1 MSAETTRAG
10 APAVPFY
17 RDVRVLRV
25 LAQLVFIAFL
35 VLVGWYFGGNMLRGL
50 QRIGGAFSFAFLNNA
65 ASFALS
71 ETPIPYDPA
80 TDSYLYAF
88 FVGLLNT
95 LRVIVVGI
103 LLASL
108 LGLVAGIARL
118 SSNWLI
124 AKLAQVYVEIFR
136 NTPLLIQLFFWYFV
150 GILKLPRVRESIELP
165 GFIYLSNRGLAVPW
179 FVPTDSLQI
188 WLIVAGVGI
197 LLLLVAYNLLGRV
210 SVPLLYEWRG
220 AWSILLW
227 LLWLV
232 LIVVAAFLLNPF
244 TVSIPTIRNFN
255 FGGGV
260 TLSPEYAAL
269 LLGLTVYTGAFIAEI
284 VRAGIQAVPRGIGE
298 ASRALG
304 FTYVQTLRLVIIPL
318 ALRVIIPPLTNQY
331 LNLSKNSSLAIAVG
345 YADLF
350 YVSNTIFNQTGQTL
364 QVILMIMGAYLV
376 ISLALAPLLNGVNAR
391 CRIVER

>member
-1 MSAETTRAG
+1 MAS
-10 APAVPFY
+10 PPPPLSQSSVPFY

-25 LAQLVFIAFL
+25 LVQIAFVAFVLL
-35 VLVGWYFGGNMLRGL
+35 VAWFLWNNVVRGMA
-50 QRIGGAFSFAFLNNA
+50 RIGGAFSFAFLENA

-71 ETPIPYDPA
+71 ETSLPYDPA

-88 FVGLLNT
+88 FIGVLNT
-95 LRVIVVGI
+95 LRVVIVGI
-103 LLASL
+103 ILATL

-124 AKLAQVYVEIFR
+124 AKIAQVYVEIFR

-150 GILKLPRVRESIELP
+150 GILKLPRVRDSIEIP
-165 GFIYLSNRGLAVPW
+165 GGIYLSNRGLAVPW
-179 FVPTDSLQI
+179 FTPNETFTA
-188 WLIVAGVGI
+188 WLVIAGAGI
-197 LLLLVAYNLLGRV
+197 LAAFGVYKLLGRV
-210 SVPLLYEWRG
+210 EKPFIYEWRG
-220 AWSILLW
+220 GW
-227 LLWLV
+227 
-232 LIVVAAFLLNPF
+232 AFLVWLAIALAAAVALQPF
-244 TVSIPTIRNFN
+244 TPSVPEIRGFN

-269 LLGLTVYTGAFIAEI
+269 LLGLVVYTGAFIAEI
-284 VRAGIQAVPRGIGE
+284 VRAGIQAVPRGMVE
-298 ASRALG
+298 AARALG
-304 FTYVQTLRLVIIPL
+304 LSYIQTLRLVVIPL

-364 QVILMIMGAYLV
+364 QVILMIMVAYLI
-376 ISLALAPLLNGVNAR
+376 ISLIISTAMNGLNAR
-391 CRIVER
+391 FKLVER

>member
-1 MSAETTRAG
+1 MAS
-10 APAVPFY
+10 PPPPLSQSSVPFY

-25 LAQLVFIAFL
+25 LVQIAFVAFVLL
-35 VLVGWYFGGNMLRGL
+35 VAWFLWNNVVRGMA
-50 QRIGGAFSFAFLNNA
+50 RIGGAFSFAFLENA

-71 ETPIPYDPA
+71 ETSLPYDPA

-88 FVGLLNT
+88 FIGVLNT
-95 LRVIVVGI
+95 LRVVIVGI
-103 LLASL
+103 ILATL

-124 AKLAQVYVEIFR
+124 AKIAQVYVEIFR

-150 GILKLPRVRESIELP
+150 GILKLPRVRDSIEIP
-165 GFIYLSNRGLAVPW
+165 GGIYLSNRGLAVPW
-179 FVPTDSLQI
+179 FTPNETFTA
-188 WLIVAGVGI
+188 WLVIAGAGI
-197 LLLLVAYNLLGRV
+197 LAAFGVYKLLGRV
-210 SVPLLYEWRG
+210 EKPFIYEWRG
-220 AWSILLW
+220 GW
-227 LLWLV
+227 
-232 LIVVAAFLLNPF
+232 AFLVWLAIALAAAVALQPF
-244 TVSIPTIRNFN
+244 TPSVPEIRGFN

-269 LLGLTVYTGAFIAEI
+269 LLGLVVYTGAFIAEI
-284 VRAGIQAVPRGIGE
+284 VRAGIQAVPRGNVE
-298 ASRALG
+298 AARALG
-304 FTYVQTLRLVIIPL
+304 LTYIQTLRLVVIPL

-364 QVILMIMGAYLV
+364 QVILMIMVAYLI
-376 ISLALAPLLNGVNAR
+376 ISLIISTAMNGLNAR
-391 CRIVER
+391 FKLVER

>member
-1 MSAETTRAG
+1 M
-10 APAVPFY
+10 
-17 RDVRVLRV
+17 
-25 LAQLVFIAFL
+25 
-35 VLVGWYFGGNMLRGL
+35 RGMA
-50 QRIGGAFSFAFLNNA
+50 RIGGAFSFAFLENA

-71 ETPIPYDPA
+71 ETSLPYDPA

-88 FVGLLNT
+88 FIGVLNT
-95 LRVIVVGI
+95 LRVVIVGI
-103 LLASL
+103 ILATL

-124 AKLAQVYVEIFR
+124 AKIAQVYVEIFR

-150 GILKLPRVRESIELP
+150 GILKLPRVRDSIEIP
-165 GFIYLSNRGLAVPW
+165 GGIYLSNRGLAVPW
-179 FVPTDSLQI
+179 FTPNETFTA
-188 WLIVAGVGI
+188 WLVIAGAGI
-197 LLLLVAYNLLGRV
+197 LAAFGVYKLLGRV
-210 SVPLLYEWRG
+210 EKPFIYEWRG
-220 AWSILLW
+220 GW
-227 LLWLV
+227 
-232 LIVVAAFLLNPF
+232 AFLVWLAIALAAAVALQPF
-244 TVSIPTIRNFN
+244 TPSVPEIRGFN

-269 LLGLTVYTGAFIAEI
+269 LLGLVVYTGAFIAEI
-284 VRAGIQAVPRGIGE
+284 VRAGIQAVPRGMVE

-304 FTYVQTLRLVIIPL
+304 LSYIQTLRLVVIPL

-364 QVILMIMGAYLV
+364 QVILMIMVAYLI
-376 ISLALAPLLNGVNAR
+376 ISLIISTAMNGLNAR
-391 CRIVER
+391 FKLVER

>member
-1 MSAETTRAG
+1 MAS
-10 APAVPFY
+10 PPPPLSQSSVPFY

-25 LAQLVFIAFL
+25 LVQIAFVAL
-35 VLVGWYFGGNMLRGL
+35 VLLVGWFLWNNVVRGMA
-50 QRIGGAFSFAFLNNA
+50 RIGGAFSFAFLENA

-71 ETPIPYDPA
+71 ETSLPYDPA

-88 FVGLLNT
+88 FIGVLNT
-95 LRVIVVGI
+95 LRVVIVGI
-103 LLASL
+103 ILATL

-124 AKLAQVYVEIFR
+124 AKIAQVYVEIFR

-150 GILKLPRVRESIELP
+150 GILKLPRVRDSIEIP
-165 GFIYLSNRGLAVPW
+165 GGIYLSNRGLAVPW
-179 FVPTDSLQI
+179 FTPNETFTA
-188 WLIVAGVGI
+188 WLVIAGAGI
-197 LLLLVAYNLLGRV
+197 LAAFGVYKLLGRV
-210 SVPLLYEWRG
+210 EKPFIYEWRG
-220 AWSILLW
+220 GW
-227 LLWLV
+227 
-232 LIVVAAFLLNPF
+232 AFLVWLAIALAAAVALQPF
-244 TVSIPTIRNFN
+244 TPSVPEIRGFN

-269 LLGLTVYTGAFIAEI
+269 LLGLVVYTGAFIAEI
-284 VRAGIQAVPRGIGE
+284 VRAGIQAVPRGMVE
-298 ASRALG
+298 AARALG
-304 FTYVQTLRLVIIPL
+304 LSYIQTLRLVVIPL

-364 QVILMIMGAYLV
+364 QVILMIMVAYLI
-376 ISLALAPLLNGVNAR
+376 ISLIISTAMNGLNAR
-391 CRIVER
+391 FKLVER

>member
-1 MSAETTRAG
+1 MAS
-10 APAVPFY
+10 PPPPLSQSSVPFY

-25 LAQLVFIAFL
+25 LVQIAFVAL
-35 VLVGWYFGGNMLRGL
+35 VLLVGWFLWNNVVRGMA
-50 QRIGGAFSFAFLNNA
+50 RIGGAFSFAFLENA

-71 ETPIPYDPA
+71 ETSLPYDPA

-88 FVGLLNT
+88 FIGVLNT
-95 LRVIVVGI
+95 LRVVIVGI
-103 LLASL
+103 ILATL

-124 AKLAQVYVEIFR
+124 AKIAQVYVEIFR

-150 GILKLPRVRESIELP
+150 GILKLPRVRDSIEIP
-165 GFIYLSNRGLAVPW
+165 GGIYLSNRGLAVPW
-179 FVPTDSLQI
+179 FTPNETFTA
-188 WLIVAGVGI
+188 WLVIAGAGI
-197 LLLLVAYNLLGRV
+197 LAAFGVYKLLGRV
-210 SVPLLYEWRG
+210 EKPFIYEWRG
-220 AWSILLW
+220 GW
-227 LLWLV
+227 
-232 LIVVAAFLLNPF
+232 AFLVWLAIALAAAVALQPF
-244 TVSIPTIRNFN
+244 TPSVPEIRGFN

-269 LLGLTVYTGAFIAEI
+269 LLGLVVYTGAFIAEI
-284 VRAGIQAVPRGIGE
+284 VRAGIQAVPRGMVE

-304 FTYVQTLRLVIIPL
+304 LSYIQTLRLVVIPL

-364 QVILMIMGAYLV
+364 QVILMIMVAYLI
-376 ISLALAPLLNGVNAR
+376 ISLIISTAMNGLNAR
-391 CRIVER
+391 FKLVER

>member
-1 MSAETTRAG
+1 MASA
-10 APAVPFY
+10 PPPLSNSSVPFY

-25 LAQLVFIAFL
+25 LVQIAFVAL
-35 VLVGWYFGGNMLRGL
+35 VLLVGWFLWNNVVRGMA
-50 QRIGGAFSFAFLNNA
+50 RIGGAFSFAFLENA

-71 ETPIPYDPA
+71 ETSLPYDPA

-88 FVGLLNT
+88 FIGVLNT
-95 LRVIVVGI
+95 LRVVIVGI
-103 LLASL
+103 ILATL

-124 AKLAQVYVEIFR
+124 AKIAQVYVEIFR

-150 GILKLPRVRESIELP
+150 GILKLPRVRDSIEIP
-165 GFIYLSNRGLAVPW
+165 GGIYLSNRGLAVPW
-179 FVPTDSLQI
+179 FTPNETFTA
-188 WLIVAGVGI
+188 WLVIAGVGI
-197 LLLLVAYNLLGRV
+197 LVAFGIYKLLGRV
-210 SVPLLYEWRG
+210 EKPFIYEWRG
-220 AWSILLW
+220 GW
-227 LLWLV
+227 
-232 LIVVAAFLLNPF
+232 AFLVWLAIALAAAVALQPF
-244 TVSIPTIRNFN
+244 TPSVPEIRGFN

-269 LLGLTVYTGAFIAEI
+269 LLGLVVYTGAFIAEI
-284 VRAGIQAVPRGIGE
+284 VRAGIQAVPRGMVE

-304 FTYVQTLRLVIIPL
+304 LSYIQTLRLVVIPL

-364 QVILMIMGAYLV
+364 QVILMIMVAYLI
-376 ISLALAPLLNGVNAR
+376 ISLIISTAMNGLNAR
-391 CRIVER
+391 FKLVER